1 MAASGILRGRNLLPR
16 WRSFLNSLDLHVHFE
31 GRFAIGYLAA
41 HRAGAGHRFRRRR
54 PGPSVWLLQRRGSQ
68 HTSLLLLRF
77 QSKNWAF
84 ECQAVPRSELI
95 HTPDNPKKREKMV

>member
-1 MAASGILRGRNLLPR
+1 MSILKVVLRLGIWQPTGRALGIVSGDAAR
-16 WRSFLNSLDLHVHFE
+16 
-31 GRFAIGYLAA
+31 
-41 HRAGAGHRFRRRR
+41 
-54 PGPSVWLLQRRGSQ
+54 GPSVWLLQRGGFQ
-68 HTSLLLLRF
+68 QASLLLLRF